1 MKTAILLHGMP
12 SKKEFYDESTPSMS
26 NKHWVPWL
34 QNQLLIRDIF
44 AQTPEMPIPY
54 KPQYDLWK
62 NEFEK
67 LKPEEVDILVGHS
80 CGGGFLTRWLSENKT
95 KHETVV
101 LVAPW
106 LDPYSEDTIDFFD
119 FEIDKELTTRIPN
132 LHIFVSSDDE
142 ESITDSLETITKA
155 LPDVK
160 VHSFTDKGHFCFD
173 DLGGEAFPELLGVI
187 LKNS

>member
-12 SKKEFYDESTPSMS
+12 SKKDFYDESIPSMS

-34 QNQLLIRDIF
+34 QNQLLVRDIF
-44 AQTPEMPIPY
+44 TQTPEMPIPY

-62 NEFEK
+62 NEFER

-80 CGGGFLTRWLSENKT
+80 CGGGFLTRWLSANKT

-106 LDPYSEDTIDFFD
+106 LDPYRRYTTDFFD
-119 FEIDKELTTRIPN
+119 FEIDKELTKRIPN

-142 ESITDSLETITKA
+142 EGITDSVHTIVTQ
-155 LPDVK
+155 LPRVK
-160 VHSFTDKGHFCFD
+160 VHNFTDKGHFCFD